1 MSVDLP
7 APFSPIN
14 PSTSPGLISRL
25 FCVKAGTP
33 AKDFSTRFSLSSG
46 VDTAGGVISIVFQFG
61 DETIAIRT
69 WAVDGKFFPVTFS
82 NVLEEGAP
90 FSCERLKQRL
100 T

>member
-14 PSTSPGLISRL
+14 PSTSPGLLSKL
-25 FCVKAGTP
+25 MGFNAGTP

-61 DETIAIRT
+61 DETIAICNWGSR
-69 WAVDGKFFPVTFS
+69 WKIFS
-82 NVLEEGAP
+82 RDVLERSRRSQWDTAATI
-90 FSCERLKQRL
+90 LKG
-100 T
+100 